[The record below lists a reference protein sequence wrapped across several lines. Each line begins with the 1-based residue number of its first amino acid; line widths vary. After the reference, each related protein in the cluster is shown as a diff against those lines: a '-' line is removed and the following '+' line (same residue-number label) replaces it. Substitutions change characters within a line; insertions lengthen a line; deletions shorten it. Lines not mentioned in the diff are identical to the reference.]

1 MNFRSKCQRG
11 LIWLLFSAIIASLFN
26 PLFAKKASA
35 VGLTPVTSCVGLG
48 TLQNGSFELDNYG
61 NPGVPGSGTGFDGA
75 YWLAYNYLIGDTS
88 LNVPLRQILDV
99 NGNQSESPGIL
110 GWNTTVGDGLVEIQ
124 REFVGSL
131 IEGVTASS
139 DGSTTTFTTNS
150 PVDTPLTGQAIY
162 ITGGFGGT
170 GYELNRQYL
179 VSSSTWDSESGYP
192 PVFTIAGLD
201 LNTVESGSIKIIYSP
216 SIDVSNRTGY
226 SFFDFSTL
234 KPFSG
239 TYMAEI
245 NAESQ
250 GTLFQNIPTIPGTT
264 IRWSLRHAAR
274 AANGPETM
282 SVLIGSG
289 AYPDSG
295 ERIPASE
302 LSNTESP
309 YGFPSS
315 IWGEGNLTNPYQGTL
330 GNPLVT
336 RISTDTEGVQ
346 TAITID
352 SGGAL
357 VDELAP
363 EFNRAMGDSTA
374 WTLYRGAYDVPDGN
388 QNKFTYFGFQSQDY
402 GTIGNL
408 LDDIQFTPVAG
419 CPLAVVAPANL
430 TTAINP
436 FTCIDD
442 ATCTGESPALAPIPE
457 AGASRSVSIQ
467 SVTGFG
473 NSSNV
478 SVVGENISYS
488 PPAGDGT
495 TTVTYVVS
503 YSADGIT
510 SESASTIAFT
520 TAPPTY
526 SISFASGSGPTSFTL
541 PSTITGISS
550 GTSQN
555 ISTTASAAGYTF
567 AGWSSTSGGL
577 TVDHAS
583 PAIFNMPSSN
593 VTLTAQWTHDN
604 SPTFTANF
612 YSNGG
617 TFTDNTTVQSAS
629 NVPSGTDAL
638 SLVIGLIPLR
648 SNYSFKGWS
657 IASLDPEIITS
668 PYPLSAN
675 KDFFAQW
682 DVGYN
687 ATYDANGGKYSDNS
701 TIQTSSYYA
710 SGTDALGLMKPT
722 DPTRVGHTFLGWTTS
737 SDTTTLLT
745 SYPMNSNVTLLAK
758 WAINTYNITVT
769 QGSHGAISPG
779 TSSVNH
785 GSNRSFSITPSSG
798 YQISTVLI
806 DGVNNSGAVSSGSFT
821 FNSVIANHT
830 IAATF
835 LVIYS
840 PPPPAPDPDPTPSPT
855 PTPTPSP
862 SASASASPTP
872 TPTPSP
878 SPTKT
883 TIIIPTDPTKPVVVA
898 TPKADKKSSTKKAEP
913 ARKITVTK
921 NENKTVIKIEPKP
934 VMPKPTISVGNSD
947 IAVNGLNKG
956 QRIRVT
962 LVGKDG
968 LTKVVTPKS
977 DAELAS
983 VVNKNPNSSLTIEI
997 TPTLDSALKK
1007 GAQIAIKGA
1016 KKNQRVKVTIK

>member
-1 MNFRSKCQRG
+1 VNFRSKHQRA
-11 LIWLLFSAIIASLFN
+11 LIWVLFSAIIASLFN

-35 VGLTPVTSCVGLG
+35 DGLIPVTSCVGLG
-48 TLQNGSFELDNYG
+48 TLQNGSFELDNNG
-61 NPGVPGSGTGFDGA
+61 DPGLPGSGNGFDGA
-75 YWLAYNYLIGDTS
+75 NWLAYNSLIGDTS
-88 LNVPLRQILDV
+88 LNVPIRQILDV

-139 DGSTTTFTTNS
+139 DGSTTTFKTNS
-150 PVDTPLTGQAIY
+150 PLDTPLTGQAIY

-179 VSSSTWDSESGYP
+179 VSSSTWDPESGDAP
-192 PVFTIAGLD
+192 TFTIDELSISSTAP
-201 LNTVESGSIKIIYSP
+201 GSIKIIYSP
-216 SIDVSNRTGY
+216 SIDVSNRTNY

-302 LSNTESP
+302 LANTESP

-315 IWGEGNLTNPYQGTL
+315 IWGEGNLTNPYQGTV

-346 TAITID
+346 TKITID

-363 EFNRAMGDSTA
+363 EYNRAMGDATA
-374 WTLYRGAYDVPDGN
+374 WTLYRGAYNVPAGD

-442 ATCTGESPALAPIPE
+442 ATCTGESPALAPTPE

-467 SVTGFG
+467 SVSGFG

-478 SVVGENISYS
+478 SVVGENISYA
-488 PPAGDGT
+488 PPAGYGT
-495 TTVTYVVS
+495 TTVTYIVS
-503 YSADGIT
+503 YSADEIT
-510 SESASTIAFT
+510 SESASTIVFT
-520 TAPPTY
+520 TTPPTY

-555 ISTTASAAGYTF
+555 ISENATATGYTF

-577 TVDHAS
+577 TLDHAS

-593 VTLTAQWTHDN
+593 VTLTAQWSLN
-604 SPTFTANF
+604 APPTNRTLTYTPGAHG
-612 YSNGG
+612 SI
-617 TFTDNTTVQSAS
+617 
-629 NVPSGTDAL
+629 SGTTPQT
-638 SLVIGLIPLR
+638 I
-648 SNYSFKGWS
+648 
-657 IASLDPEIITS
+657 
-668 PYPLSAN
+668 
-675 KDFFAQW
+675 
-682 DVGYN
+682 
-687 ATYDANGGKYSDNS
+687 ANGG
-701 TIQTSSYYA
+701 
-710 SGTDALGLMKPT
+710 SGTQVIAVPETGYHFVSWSDGSTSATRTDASIT
-722 DPTRVGHTFLGWTTS
+722 SDRTFSATF
-737 SDTTTLLT
+737 
-745 SYPMNSNVTLLAK
+745 
-758 WAINTYNITVT
+758 AINTYNITVT
-769 QGSHGAISPG
+769 QGSNGAISPS

-806 DGVNNSGAVSSGSFT
+806 DGVNNSAAVSSGSFT
-821 FNSVIANHT
+821 FNSVTANHT
-830 IAATF
+830 ITATY
-835 LVIYS
+835 LVVYS
-840 PPPPAPDPDPTPSPT
+840 PPPPPPAPDPEPTPT

-862 SASASASPTP
+862 SATPTPSVSPTP

-878 SPTKT
+878 TQT
-883 TIIIPTDPTKPVVVA
+883 TIIIPKDPTKPVVVA
-898 TPKADKKSSTKKAEP
+898 TPSADKKTPTKKTEP
-913 ARKITVTK
+913 ARKITVT
-921 NENKTVIKIEPKP
+921 NNDNKTVIKIEPKP
-934 VMPKPTISVGNSD
+934 VLPKPTISVGNTD
-947 IAVNGLNKG
+947 IAVNGLTKG

-962 LVGKDG
+962 LVGKNG
-968 LTKVVTPKS
+968 RTEVVTPNS

-983 VVNKNPNSSLTIEI
+983 IVNKNPNSSLTIEI

-1016 KKNQRVKVTIK
+1016 KKNQRVKVTVK